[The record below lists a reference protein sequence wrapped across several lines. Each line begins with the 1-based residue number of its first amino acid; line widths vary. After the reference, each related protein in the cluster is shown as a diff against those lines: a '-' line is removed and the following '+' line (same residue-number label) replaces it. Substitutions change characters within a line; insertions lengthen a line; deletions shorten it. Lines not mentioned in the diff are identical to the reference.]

1 MRKKSDGV
9 VVRNVS
15 RRCCSGR
22 DRGNG
27 VPWLNPKCLIGRCDE
42 YEKESLYWRWWYRW
56 RQWGCAVVVGS
67 PVEVADSGGGSTRKM
82 RHMDRGESV
91 WLPPL
96 LVIAGLRVAAVAAV
110 AAVVVGGLAVQFI
123 GVCMVAVSGMKKM
136 KFKG

>member
-1 MRKKSDGV
+1 
-9 VVRNVS
+9 
-15 RRCCSGR
+15 
-22 DRGNG
+22 
-27 VPWLNPKCLIGRCDE
+27 
-42 YEKESLYWRWWYRW
+42 
-56 RQWGCAVVVGS
+56 
-67 PVEVADSGGGSTRKM
+67 
-82 RHMDRGESV
+82 MDRGESV